1 MPLEGRGD
9 FLQGFRAQRVVVL
22 PGTIFEGAHSGGDRR
37 VGLARPPSA

>member
-22 PGTIFEGAHSGGDRR
+22 PGTIFEGAPIAASAS
-37 VGLARPPSA
+37 ARPPSA